1 MKSTYCILKIGAG
14 DLRAGMLKST
24 STPPIL
30 NHQPL
35 RIPNRHHIE
44 HLRRFLL
51 VRPGPP
57 CAMPGPVQPGLVL
70 AHHRRHHKRNLPRL
84 HRWVR
89 LRRWVNPAN
98 NSQNVAMSAQGWPL
112 ADAQTV
118 VFDNRCFPGWNPPC
132 DDPWSWQAPINGSY
146 AFNFT
151 GKATL
156 SAGNDPGEKGVSIT
170 NVTFDAATWTTAGL
184 INLPAGAP
192 DLVEMT
198 FSDTQASASSPQNS
212 GFSNLRIMQPG
223 GDAGYTGPRQV
234 DPRLLAALGVGI
246 GLKAPLFR
254 HVRYM
259 GETGTNTQPGYYGDA
274 GHHYLSFED
283 RCLPDDAIVPLGDDV
298 RKGCWG
304 MPWEDV
310 IRVTQASG
318 LGAWVNMPVSGTV
331 SLPVNE
337 SDYAYNMALLFKNG
351 NAATGNAGVGSA
363 PIYIEHSNEGA

>member
-1 MKSTYCILKIGAG
+1 MLARTTALAGAAA
-14 DLRAGMLKST
+14 LAAAAPS
-24 STPPIL
+24 PP
-30 NHQPL
+30 
-35 RIPNRHHIE
+35 
-44 HLRRFLL
+44 LL
-51 VRPGPP
+51 GTEFSGAPFGGFVDIS
-57 CAMPGPVQPGLVL
+57 Q
-70 AHHRRHHKRNLPRL
+70 
-84 HRWVR
+84 R

-223 GDAGYTGPRQV
+223 GDASYTGPRQV

-310 IRVTQASG
+310 IRITQASG

-351 NAATGNAGVGSA
+351 DAATGNAGVGSA